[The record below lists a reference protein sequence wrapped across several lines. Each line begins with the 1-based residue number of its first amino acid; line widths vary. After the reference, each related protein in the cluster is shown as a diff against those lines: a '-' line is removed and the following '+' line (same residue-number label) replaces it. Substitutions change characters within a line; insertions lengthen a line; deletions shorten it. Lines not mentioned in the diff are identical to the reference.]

1 MALTSA
7 ERTAAY
13 RLRNPYQTKT
23 LEIIVDGKK
32 YVFSAPQAKPGT
44 KDLLKKLI
52 KGINT
57 WKENPTQ
64 ENWVKI
70 FRVGATAGSTSK
82 QLRSSTE
89 LRNYL
94 QNKPQESGVFK
105 KIFDQSNIKKL
116 LNISEADVSKIKTY
130 TPKAFA
136 SARAGTAMLAS
147 SVRTPA
153 EKLTYDYPAIVK
165 IFDKYKYNTAIS
177 NFKNQ
182 DAIIAQL
189 KNNPTIIKRFK
200 EAGVP
205 LTLKNLKTRIGRAHT
220 AVINN
225 TLNKK
230 RWPGLFEGLSIA
242 DRQNFLNNSQKIF
255 GSTINR
261 SFQGQLVDTLK
272 GNELKLASDK
282 LSKFSNL
289 RKFLSDRMGH
299 LGTRHEAFIQLDHPI
314 SLAALEKSGNLNQA
328 LRVNPI
334 AGDINTWKKK
344 LDIRLNVLQKNKDV
358 KGLRALNEINQVLF
372 GKGAPSF
379 TAGAEG
385 ISKIKGLPADFR
397 KANVLEQLRGEVG
410 LHEKLK
416 TNIKTVRPEA
426 WTEAGFT
433 STTKG
438 NVFKGLNALKS
449 WDPAVLTPLIEEWTD
464 KNPKFTKILEKRIG
478 CQSGCL
484 AAVANESPA
493 AFSEALKKTPS
504 AARSFLKTLGRGGL
518 KAAPLAAVAALG
530 AVAEPLVKQFRND
543 DYSTYLSDPEQQGS
557 MLLAMVEQETP
568 KVDEEILKWQM
579 PAHGAATLAG
589 TIPGAGTLYKQRRAI
604 RPQKLPGQPAF
615 VGPMPKDVGAGRA
628 ALGIKGVLGKAL
640 GASFSP
646 LAVAATLPMSVAAQ
660 RSGGTDWSDIATDPS
675 NWFGPAFAASGAD
688 FATKGMKST
697 GILAKAIRMGMS
709 PGALRM
715 GSRFLGLPGLALTG
729 GMWGYDK
736 WKNWG
741 KDKDDEF
748 KVRTYKDDDD

>member
-7 ERTAAY
+7 ERMRKW
-13 RLRNPYQTKT
+13 RLENPYQTKT
-23 LEIIVDGKK
+23 IEIIVDGKK
-32 YVFSAPQAKPGT
+32 YNFAVPQAKPET
-44 KDLLKKLI
+44 KELLRKLI
-52 KGINT
+52 KGINK

-130 TPKAFA
+130 TPTAFA

-205 LTLKNLKTRIGRAHT
+205 LTLKNLKTRIARAHT

-282 LSKFSNL
+282 LSKFSSL

-314 SLAALEKSGNLNQA
+314 SLAALDKSKNLNQA

-334 AGDINTWKKK
+334 AVDINKWKNKIDK
-344 LDIRLNVLQKNKDV
+344 RLNILQANKDV
-358 KGLRALNEINQVLF
+358 KGLRAINEVNQVLF

-416 TNIKTVRPEA
+416 TNIQNIKPETWKA
-426 WTEAGFT
+426 
-433 STTKG
+433 S
-438 NVFKGLNALKS
+438 GLNQARVTSSLEALKS
-449 WDPAVLTPLIEEWTD
+449 WDPKVLTAHINEWTA
-464 KNPKFTKILEKRIG
+464 KNPKWTKILEKRIG

-484 AAVANESPA
+484 AAAANESPA
-493 AFSEALKKTPS
+493 AFSEVLKKTPS
-504 AARSFLKTLGRGGL
+504 AARSFLGMLGKFGA

-530 AVAEPLVKQFRND
+530 AVAEPLVKQFRSD
-543 DYSTYLSDPEQQGS
+543 DPTTYLTDENQQKG
-557 MLLAMVEQETP
+557 MLIATIEGETP
-568 KVDEEILKWQM
+568 KVDEEILKWQYPGM
-579 PAHGAATLAG
+579 AESAAAAIPGSGALMKARKAKGFGAA
-589 TIPGAGTLYKQRRAI
+589 
-604 RPQKLPGQPAF
+604 
-615 VGPMPKDVGAGRA
+615 RA
-628 ALGIKGVLGKAL
+628 ALGPVGKFLA
-640 GASFSP
+640 GSFSP
-646 LAVAATLPMSVAAQ
+646 LGVAATLPISVAAQ
-660 RSGGTDWSDIATDPS
+660 RKGGTEWGDIATDPL
-675 NWFGPAFAASGAD
+675 NWVAPAFASSGARM
-688 FATKGMKST
+688 ATRGMAPT
-697 GILAKAIRMGMS
+697 GIMSKAIRMGMS
-709 PGALRM
+709 PAALRI
-715 GSRFLGLPGLALTG
+715 GSRFLGWPGLAITA

-736 WKNWG
+736 WK
-741 KDKDDEF
+741 K
-748 KVRTYKDDDD
+748 

>member
-7 ERTAAY
+7 ERMRKW
-13 RLRNPYQTKT
+13 RLENPYQTKT
-23 LEIIVDGKK
+23 IEIIVDGKK
-32 YVFSAPQAKPGT
+32 YNFAVPQAKPET
-44 KDLLKKLI
+44 KELLRKLI
-52 KGINT
+52 KGINK

-130 TPKAFA
+130 TPTAFA

-205 LTLKNLKTRIGRAHT
+205 LTLKNLKTRIARAHT

-282 LSKFSNL
+282 LSKFSSL

-314 SLAALEKSGNLNQA
+314 SLAALDKSKNLNQA

-334 AGDINTWKKK
+334 AGDINKWKNKIDK
-344 LDIRLNVLQKNKDV
+344 RLNILQANKDV
-358 KGLRALNEINQVLF
+358 KGLRAINEVNQVLF

-416 TNIKTVRPEA
+416 TNIQNIKPETWKA
-426 WTEAGFT
+426 
-433 STTKG
+433 S
-438 NVFKGLNALKS
+438 GLNQARVTSSLEALKS
-449 WDPAVLTPLIEEWTD
+449 WDPKVLTAHINEWTE
-464 KNPKFTKILEKRIG
+464 KNPKWTKILEKRIG

-484 AAVANESPA
+484 AAAANESPA
-493 AFSEALKKTPS
+493 AFSEVLKKTPA
-504 AARSFLKTLGRGGL
+504 AARSFLGMLGRGGL
-518 KAAPLAAVAALG
+518 KAAPLAALAAAG
-530 AVAEPLVKQFRND
+530 AAVEPLVKQFRID
-543 DYSTYLSDPEQQGS
+543 DPTTYLTDESQMKG
-557 MLLAMVEQETP
+557 MLLATIEGETP
-568 KVDEEILKWQM
+568 KVDEEILKWQYPGM
-579 PAHGAATLAG
+579 AASAAAAIPGSSAMMKARKAKGFGLPRQALGPVGKFLAG
-589 TIPGAGTLYKQRRAI
+589 
-604 RPQKLPGQPAF
+604 
-615 VGPMPKDVGAGRA
+615 
-628 ALGIKGVLGKAL
+628 
-640 GASFSP
+640 SFSP
-646 LAVAATLPMSVAAQ
+646 LGVAATLPISVAAQ
-660 RSGGTDWSDIATDPS
+660 VKGGSDVKDIATDPF
-675 NWFGPAFAASGAD
+675 NWMAPAFASAGARM
-688 FATKGMKST
+688 ATRGMAPT

-709 PGALRM
+709 PTTLRL
-715 GSRFLGLPGLALTG
+715 GSRFLGMPGLALTA

-736 WKNWG
+736 WKNRG
-741 KDKDDEF
+741 KVEKDEEFRIRKYTDDE
-748 KVRTYKDDDD
+748 D